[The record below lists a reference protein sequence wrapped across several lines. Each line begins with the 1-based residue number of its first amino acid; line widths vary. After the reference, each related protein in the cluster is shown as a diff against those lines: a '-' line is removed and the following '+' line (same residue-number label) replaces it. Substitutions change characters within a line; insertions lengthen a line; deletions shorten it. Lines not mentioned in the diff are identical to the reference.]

1 MSSEARQSQPRY
13 WCHICNAEVPIY
25 MAPDP
30 TCQQC
35 NEQFIEEVT
44 KKSPISRANISKICF
59 YSFTLMTILENFLPE
74 TTQIVKLTEKEKERI
89 YQTRLNSL
97 PFHLPQVDSIT

>member
-1 MSSEARQSQPRY
+1 MSSDTRQSRPRY

-35 NEQFIEEVT
+35 NEQFIEEVSFKT
-44 KKSPISRANISKICF
+44 FHHTNIVLIISCF
-59 YSFTLMTILENFLPE
+59 F
-74 TTQIVKLTEKEKERI
+74 
-89 YQTRLNSL
+89 
-97 PFHLPQVDSIT
+97 

>member
-1 MSSEARQSQPRY
+1 MSSDTRQSRPRY

-35 NEQFIEEVT
+35 NEQFIEEVSCKIHHT
-44 KKSPISRANISKICF
+44 NTVLIISH
-59 YSFTLMTILENFLPE
+59 FLA
-74 TTQIVKLTEKEKERI
+74 
-89 YQTRLNSL
+89 SL
-97 PFHLPQVDSIT
+97 RR

>member
-1 MSSEARQSQPRY
+1 MSSETRPTTRY

-35 NEQFIEEVT
+35 NEQFIEEV
-44 KKSPISRANISKICF
+44 
-59 YSFTLMTILENFLPE
+59 
-74 TTQIVKLTEKEKERI
+74 KEKHGPNLEDLYLKTSFI
-89 YQTRLNSL
+89 
-97 PFHLPQVDSIT
+97 

>member
-1 MSSEARQSQPRY
+1 MSSETRQQGQPRY

-35 NEQFIEEVT
+35 NEQFIEEV
-44 KKSPISRANISKICF
+44 
-59 YSFTLMTILENFLPE
+59 
-74 TTQIVKLTEKEKERI
+74 KL
-89 YQTRLNSL
+89 
-97 PFHLPQVDSIT
+97 